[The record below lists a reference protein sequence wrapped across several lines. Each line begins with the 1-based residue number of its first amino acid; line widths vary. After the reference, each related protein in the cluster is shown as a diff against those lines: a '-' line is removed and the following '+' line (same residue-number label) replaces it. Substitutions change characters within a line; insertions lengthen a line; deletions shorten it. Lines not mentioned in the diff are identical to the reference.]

1 MAAGGGAKKAEYASF
16 VLSNTAIYPH
26 QGRHFPRLRYDWLGM
41 VFLLSTAVLLEVHQ
55 EMHSPSGALELED
68 FADLPLILGCCD
80 TGKITLGSSV
90 VDLLWFSTRSKMKS
104 SGSDGRSSVCPAWFY
119 CSLIDIMLLPHA
131 SVLCLAFFIL
141 SNPSSGRF
149 DRKQA
154 CSITIKDQISIF
166 QTGNRSCCIKSVSQP
181 NSTEDLVNSTS
192 NRRIDTINRFS
203 CHDDKHR
210 SVIKQTNYLKAR

>member
-1 MAAGGGAKKAEYASF
+1 
-16 VLSNTAIYPH
+16 
-26 QGRHFPRLRYDWLGM
+26 
-41 VFLLSTAVLLEVHQ
+41 
-55 EMHSPSGALELED
+55 MHSPSGALELED

-104 SGSDGRSSVCPAWFY
+104 SGSDGRSSVCPA

-141 SNPSSGRF
+141 SNPSSRRF

-154 CSITIKDQISIF
+154 CSITIKDQIFIF
-166 QTGNRSCCIKSVSQP
+166 QTGIRSCCIKSVSQP
-181 NSTEDLVNSTS
+181 NSKIVLVDI
-192 NRRIDTINRFS
+192 NRPIDTINRFS

-210 SVIKQTNYLKAR
+210 SVIKQTNYLDFMKILDKFIVCPPVSPAFARIYNTTSVRMNKYIRYLIPTDST